1 VNGRQGFRPGLISAP
16 LLALALAL
24 GACSSGGIRAGAP
37 STSSTTSSNGLGV
50 GASTTAARTST
61 VDLARVSL
69 TLGDQSNLL
78 QSLLVASGQLSDA
91 PYKIT
96 WSEFASGAPL
106 MEAMRAGAVDG
117 GVTGD
122 TSPVI
127 EEAAGTKLKIVG
139 AIHSTGSG
147 MAIVLPKQ
155 STISSV
161 RGLQGKSV
169 ALAVGS
175 SVETFLA
182 QALEKNGMTL
192 RDVHLVNLQPGDAL
206 AAFTSGQVDAWASFD
221 PYTALAQFEGAKTLV
236 TAPEVGNAGL
246 TFLTLR
252 AAVMDDA
259 GKVAA
264 LADLLGRL
272 VRATQWQATHHPF
285 WVAKLVALT
294 HLPQAVAETTLHRGD
309 ATYQPIDATVKR
321 EEQAVADL
329 LFREGVI
336 TKRID
341 IAASLDSRYN
351 AAVTSALPNGAS
363 TG

>member
-1 VNGRQGFRPGLISAP
+1 
-16 LLALALAL
+16 
-24 GACSSGGIRAGAP
+24 
-37 STSSTTSSNGLGV
+37 
-50 GASTTAARTST
+50 
-61 VDLARVSL
+61 
-69 TLGDQSNLL
+69 
-78 QSLLVASGQLSDA
+78 
-91 PYKIT
+91 
-96 WSEFASGAPL
+96 
-106 MEAMRAGAVDG
+106 
-117 GVTGD
+117 
-122 TSPVI
+122 
-127 EEAAGTKLKIVG
+127 
-139 AIHSTGSG
+139 
-147 MAIVLPKQ
+147 
-155 STISSV
+155 
-161 RGLQGKSV
+161 
-169 ALAVGS
+169 
-175 SVETFLA
+175 
-182 QALEKNGMTL
+182 
-192 RDVHLVNLQPGDAL
+192 
-206 AAFTSGQVDAWASFD
+206 
-221 PYTALAQFEGAKTLV
+221 
-236 TAPEVGNAGL
+236 
-246 TFLTLR
+246 
-252 AAVMDDA
+252 MDDA